1 VAEHTGSDWPTYDA
15 RMEAL
20 VHLRAIAENRDLARE
35 DRDAAFH
42 AAGRYSPT
50 IEEWRE
56 ARRIEERRHALTQD
70 RQQCQHRH
78 VSPPLYPVSDRFG
91 GELYGPPRPD
101 HEDGGPVVSQARVMA
116 LVARTIA
123 NLGRKDFVGRSPAPP
138 SYRVRTDPAT
148 ADSYWYTVGLERA
161 RREWMVAKV
170 TRRPSRVRKPSSMR
184 AGLTYWP
191 RLAIHRADL
200 DTERPR

>member
-1 VAEHTGSDWPTYDA
+1 MPRDLDDNENGDSRESWPTYDA

-42 AAGRYSPT
+42 SAGRYAPT
-50 IEEWRE
+50 LEEWRE
-56 ARRIEERRHALTQD
+56 ARRIEERRHDLTRE
-70 RQQCQHRH
+70 RQQRKHHH
-78 VSPPLYPVSDRFG
+78 VSPPLWPPSDRFS

-101 HEDGGPVVSQARVMA
+101 HEDGGPVVSQARVTA

-123 NLGRKDFVGRSPAPP
+123 GLGRKDFVGYTPPPP

-161 RREWMVAKV
+161 RREWMRAK
-170 TRRPSRVRKPSSMR
+170 
-184 AGLTYWP
+184 GLEYWP

-200 DTERPR
+200 DQERPR